1 MKSSTEQI
9 RELIERR
16 LKHKGEV
23 RSSEIVKATGLSRTY
38 INRIFQDLQRE
49 GIVRLLGKANRA
61 RYVRADSDLVDE
73 ARAAEITF
81 RRILRNSGLS
91 EDAVLR
97 EMKSQTGILLG
108 IPTNVERI
116 VEYGF
121 TEMLNNAIEHSG
133 STEIIVTAQ
142 RTATGISFSVTDKG
156 VGIFNKIRTTRNLA
170 SEEEALQDL
179 LKGKLTTDPQ
189 RHSGEGIFFTS
200 KSADL
205 LEIKSSTK
213 KIVFD
218 NRVPDIF
225 LREMKRRIGT
235 QVNFWISINSKRE
248 LTDIFRQYTGEG
260 FVFDKTL
267 VAVDL
272 FKTGTGCVSRSE
284 ARRILA
290 GLENFEHIILDFH
303 NVPAVGQGFIDEIF
317 RVWKT
322 RHPMKTIEVKNAD
335 ENILFMIQHVQR

>member
-1 MKSSTEQI
+1 MKSSTDKI
-9 RELIERR
+9 KELIKRHLQR
-16 LKHKGEV
+16 KGEV
-23 RSSEIVKATGLSRTY
+23 RASEIVKATGLSRTY
-38 INRIFQDLQRE
+38 INRIFQGLQRE
-49 GIVRLLGKANRA
+49 GVVRLLGKANRA
-61 RYVRADSDLVDE
+61 RYVPATSDLVHR
-73 ARAAEITF
+73 ARASEVSF
-81 RRILRNSGLS
+81 RRILRNSGLN
-91 EDAVLR
+91 EDTVLR
-97 EMKSQTGILLG
+97 EMKSQTGILQG

-133 STEIIVTAQ
+133 STQIIVIAQ
-142 RTATGISFSVTDKG
+142 RTATGISFTVTDKG
-156 VGIFNKIRTTRNLA
+156 VGIFNKIRMTRDLA

-179 LKGKLTTDPQ
+179 LKGKLTTDPK

-225 LREMKRRIGT
+225 LREIKRRIGT
-235 QVNFWISINSKRE
+235 QVNFWISIESQRE
-248 LTDIFRQYTGEG
+248 LTDIFRQYTNEG
-260 FVFDKTL
+260 YVFDKTV
-267 VAVDL
+267 VAIDL
-272 FKTGTGCVSRSE
+272 YTTGSGCVSRSE

-290 GLENFEHIILDFH
+290 GLENFEHIVLDFH

-317 RVWKT
+317 RVWKA
-322 RHPMKTIEVKNAD
+322 RHPTKTIEVKNAD
-335 ENILFMIQHVQR
+335 ENILFMMNHVQR